1 MTKTKLQLLREMEG
15 MTVRELAEKAAWYQE
30 KKCPSLG
37 VISHFENAIR
47 MIEGENIAAPQ
58 PRKTYEY
65 KSIAQVFD
73 CLVSELMEENNDVKN
88 Y

>member
-1 MTKTKLQLLREMEG
+1 MTKTKLQIMREKKEL
-15 MTVRELAEKAAWYQE
+15 TVRELAEKAAWYQE
-30 KKCPSLG
+30 KNRPSMG
-37 VISHFENAIR
+37 VISHFENTIR

-73 CLVSELMEENNDVKN
+73 CSVSELMEENNDVKN

>member
-1 MTKTKLQLLREMEG
+1 MTKTKLQIMRENKNLSI
-15 MTVRELAEKAAWYQE
+15 RELAEKAAWYQE
-30 KKCPSLG
+30 KKRPSLG

-47 MIEGENIAAPQ
+47 MIEGENITAPQ

-73 CLVSELMEENNDVKN
+73 CSVSELMEENNDVKN